1 MSIDNSADSIID
13 SWTKQSVGLIA
24 TLENGDRGKN
34 YPNKSTLVDVG
45 IPFVNAGHLEQGRID
60 IERMSHIS
68 PQHFES
74 LRGGKFRKGDILF
87 CLRGSLGKCAI
98 VREDLIGA
106 IASSLVIVRAS
117 EKVNRD
123 FLFYFLNSPIALAE
137 MKIYDNGTAQPNLA
151 SKDLARFKIA
161 LPPIAEQI
169 KIVEILEEQ
178 ISRLD
183 AALASVRSVR
193 DKAVRFRR
201 SLLHAAFTG
210 ALTGHDSSLGT
221 LPIDWTLLKIA
232 DFASVKGGKR
242 LPKGTQWSDVETNHP
257 YIRATDIKNGKI
269 NEDNLV
275 YVPEKTWPAIS
286 RYIVATN
293 DVIITI
299 AGTIGSVAVVPE
311 TLNEANLTENAAKI
325 CHLQNVL
332 PRFLLL
338 YLMSPET
345 QTVISG
351 LSTSTT
357 QAKLALF
364 RIESIEVPTPSL
376 SEQQKIVEIVDTQIS
391 ILDQS
396 LSLVDAVERRASA
409 LRRSLLHSAFT
420 GELTKEW
427 REGAHV

>member
-1 MSIDNSADSIID
+1 MSGDKGTGMIPKGWSTASLGELEAR
-13 SWTKQSVGLIA
+13 GLVK
-24 TLENGDRGKN
+24 LGRGKVISKRDIVSN
-34 YPNKSTLVDVG
+34 PGDYPIYSSAGQNGGEFGRYGSYLFDEELITWSVDG
-45 IPFVNAGHLEQGRID
+45 GGHLFYRKKHRFSVTNVGGWLRILDFEAFVYKYLFFALTYLHSNISFDWSRKAHPSVIRLAYDAIPILQIEEQ
-60 IERMSHIS
+60 ER
-68 PQHFES
+68 
-74 LRGGKFRKGDILF
+74 
-87 CLRGSLGKCAI
+87 
-98 VREDLIGA
+98 
-106 IASSLVIVRAS
+106 
-117 EKVNRD
+117 
-123 FLFYFLNSPIALAE
+123 
-137 MKIYDNGTAQPNLA
+137 
-151 SKDLARFKIA
+151 
-161 LPPIAEQI
+161 
-169 KIVEILEEQ
+169 IVEILEEQ
-178 ISRLD
+178 FSGLD
-183 AALASVRSVR
+183 AALSSIRAVRK
-193 DKAVRFRR
+193 KAARFRR

-210 ALTGHDSSLGT
+210 ALTGHNSSSGT
-221 LPIDWTLLKIA
+221 LPNDWRLLKIA

-242 LPKGTQWSDVETNHP
+242 LPKGTQWSEVETNHP

-269 NEDNLV
+269 NEENLV
-275 YVPEKTWPAIS
+275 YVPEKTWPTIS

-332 PRFLLL
+332 ARFLQL

-364 RIESIEVPTPSL
+364 RIESIEVPIPSL
-376 SEQQKIVEIVDTQIS
+376 SEQQKIVQIVDTQIS

-396 LSLVDAVERRASA
+396 LSLLDAVERKASSM
-409 LRRSLLHSAFT
+409 RRSLLHSAFT

-427 REGAHV
+427 RENSHV